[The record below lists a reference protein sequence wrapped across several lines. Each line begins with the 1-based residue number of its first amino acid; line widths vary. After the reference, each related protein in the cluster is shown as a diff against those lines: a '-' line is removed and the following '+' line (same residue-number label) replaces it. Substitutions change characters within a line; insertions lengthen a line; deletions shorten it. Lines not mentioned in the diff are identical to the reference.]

1 MKRIACK
8 ACGRQR
14 WARPRPGQGAD
25 VLRTTSL
32 RGRDVKVSRLEAT
45 EGNCL
50 ACRRKLSASKP
61 ATPARTSKVYGE
73 MTRVVVRKAKEEA
86 TDKKKRRYS

>member
-14 WARPRPGQGAD
+14 WAHPRPGQGAD

-45 EGNCL
+45 EGNCRP
-50 ACRRKLSASKP
+50 CRRKLSRSEPQA
-61 ATPARTSKVYGE
+61 ALRAKVYGE